1 MFVFAFMAAELG
13 FPYLFVLVV
22 VSVLLNWVASICI
35 SVKRLHD
42 CNVSGW
48 WWLLLMWFSW
58 ISIIVLGCIKG
69 TEGPNRYGPATT
81 PTLASEVDK
90 ARKERID
97 STVRRLQETSDDD
110 RHQSLT
116 TRPPSTCDLPSKSL
130 SFLFSA
136 FVGFAMTA
144 WSRLGT
150 MCHSCYSPQS
160 SLARSSTANK

>member
-1 MFVFAFMAAELG
+1 MLSEYLKLAFTADGRLPRKQYWTVYGVQLSITILMFVFAFMAAEFG

-110 RHQSLT
+110 RH
-116 TRPPSTCDLPSKSL
+116 
-130 SFLFSA
+130 
-136 FVGFAMTA
+136 
-144 WSRLGT
+144 
-150 MCHSCYSPQS
+150 
-160 SLARSSTANK
+160 